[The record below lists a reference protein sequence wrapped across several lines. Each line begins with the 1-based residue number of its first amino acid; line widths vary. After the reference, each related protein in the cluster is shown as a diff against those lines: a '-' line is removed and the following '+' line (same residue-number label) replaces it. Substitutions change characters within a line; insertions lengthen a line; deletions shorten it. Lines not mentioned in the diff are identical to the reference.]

1 MMKNILLFC
10 ALIVL
15 FPVLTAAQSSAFN
28 FQGRLNDGA
37 NPANGQYDLQFK
49 LFTAITGGTQIG
61 SVAERPNT
69 TLINGV
75 FSVNLDFGET
85 AFNNPESLFIEIGVK
100 PANSPNAFT
109 ILGPRQQLTVVP
121 FAVRSR
127 NSTFADLA
135 TNATN
140 ATNAQSALS
149 AQNALTLITIP
160 GAEFVTK
167 TNGGA
172 DFIRNS
178 TTTQSNSNFN
188 ISGNGVVGNNLSVGG
203 NVLMDGD
210 IRQLSTS
217 GGAVKAMAII
227 RVTRTGFP
235 NPNTATAIV
244 ARCFSG
250 VALPS
255 APNCGITI
263 GTVSL
268 SDRVQVNF
276 GFPVSSRF
284 ISLTGVNDTVSFI
297 SFPNATTVEVDDTT
311 TNGGSSEFFIYVF

>member
-1 MMKNILLFC
+1 MKKLFLVF
-10 ALIVL
+10 ALTVL
-15 FPVLTAAQSSAFN
+15 FPVLAAAQGTGFN
-28 FQGRLNDGA
+28 FQGRMNDGT
-37 NPANGQYDLQFK
+37 NPANGSYDLQFR
-49 LFTAITGGTQIG
+49 LYDAIMGGTPIG
-61 SVAERPNT
+61 ALAARPNT

-75 FSVNLDFGET
+75 FSVTLDFGVT
-85 AFNNPESLFIEIGVK
+85 AFNSPDSVFIEIGVR
-100 PANSPNAFT
+100 PNGSPNAYT

-121 FAVRSR
+121 FAVRAR

-140 ATNAQSALS
+140 ATNAQSAIN

-178 TTTQSNSNFN
+178 TASQPTSNFN
-188 ISGNGVVGNNLSVGG
+188 ISGNGNVGNNLSVAG
-203 NVLMDGD
+203 NVLLEGD
-210 IRQLSTS
+210 IRQISNS
-217 GGAVKAMAII
+217 GGAVKAMAVIT
-227 RVTRTGFP
+227 VTRTGFP
-235 NPNTATAIV
+235 NPTTATAV
-244 ARCFSG
+244 VSRCFSG

-268 SDRVQVNF
+268 SDRVQINF
-276 GFPVSSRF
+276 GFTVNNRF
-284 ISLTGVNDTVSFI
+284 VSLTGVNDTVSFQ
-297 SFPNATTVEVDDTT
+297 SYPNATTVEVDDTT
-311 TNGGSSEFFIYVF
+311 TNGGSSQFFIYVY

>member
-1 MMKNILLFC
+1 MKKIILIAILTILLPII
-10 ALIVL
+10 A
-15 FPVLTAAQSSAFN
+15 AAQGSNFN
-28 FQGRLNDGA
+28 FQGRLNDGT

-61 SVAERPNT
+61 STLAQPATV
-69 TLINGV
+69 LINGV
-75 FSVNLDFGET
+75 FSVNLDFGGT
-85 AFNNPESLFIEIGVK
+85 AFTDPNAVFIEIGVK
-100 PANSPNAFT
+100 PAGSPNAFT

-121 FAVRSR
+121 YAIRAR
-127 NSTFADLA
+127 NSTFADVA

-140 ATNAQSALS
+140 ATYAQTSISANNALS
-149 AQNALTLITIP
+149 LISIP

-178 TTTQSNSNFN
+178 TTPQPNSNFN
-188 ISGNGVVGNNLSVGG
+188 ISGNGVVGTNLSVGG
-203 NVLMDGD
+203 NILMDGD
-210 IRQLSTS
+210 IRQFSSS

-235 NPNTATAIV
+235 NPTTATAIV
-244 ARCFSG
+244 FRCFSG

-255 APNCGITI
+255 ATNCGITI
-263 GTVSL
+263 GTVGL

-297 SFPNATTVEVDDTT
+297 SFPNSTTVEVDDTT